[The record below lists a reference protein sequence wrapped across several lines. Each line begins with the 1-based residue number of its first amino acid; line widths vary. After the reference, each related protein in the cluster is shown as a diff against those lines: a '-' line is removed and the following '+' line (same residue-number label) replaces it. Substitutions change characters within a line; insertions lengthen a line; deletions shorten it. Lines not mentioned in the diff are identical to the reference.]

1 MLISLLLELL
11 RFLRDYLQ
19 TQPTKNDTT
28 ITIVVVVK
36 K

>member
-19 TQPTKNDTT
+19 TQSTKNDTT

>member
-19 TQPTKNDTT
+19 TQQTKNDTT
-28 ITIVVVVK
+28 VMIIIIK